1 MKTYKVVFVFDSE
14 EENKWDALAEW
25 YRKDYVLQ
33 DNDDF
38 VTIKKKLR
46 RKHDSSRH
54 QG

>member
-33 DNDDF
+33 DDDDF
-38 VTIKKKLR
+38 VVIEETKEDL
-46 RKHDSSRH
+46 
-54 QG
+54 